1 MSLTVIILAI
11 AFLLA
16 VYILVTYNSFAASK
30 VRIRAS
36 VQETGNQL
44 KRQADLIPNLEAS
57 TKGYLKHEKEIFK
70 NLADARAAVARA
82 QKSGSLKDAEKAGR
96 LISDFLPKLQVVVE
110 SNPEIKGAQVVRQL
124 MEELRDSA
132 DKIMY
137 ARRTFIDLVADYN
150 TMRVQFP
157 SSLIAQMFGFSE
169 EKGLTSPERGTHLEV
184 SEKETKTPRVEL

>member
-1 MSLTVIILAI
+1 MSLTVIILVLAV
-11 AFLLA
+11 LLA

-44 KRQADLIPNLEAS
+44 KRQADLIPNLETS

-70 NLADARAAVARA
+70 NLADARAAVSQA

-96 LISDFLPKLQVVVE
+96 LISDFLPKLQVLVE

-157 SSLIAQMFGFSE
+157 SSVIAQMFGFSE